1 MSGCTYKNAPFSHLW
16 RLPPLLPRFFFCFFP
31 QCQAFWAP
39 LYISVGRAGIIS
51 VSIHFSLLSYKMCD
65 FFSLCVSL
73 LHYLSISISFT
84 LSLSPRSIVFCSL
97 SFPTLFFFSPLSSS
111 LPGNRVRDSATLTP
125 PLLSDIKQG
134 GFVDYQGKLIMT
146 W

>member
-1 MSGCTYKNAPFSHLW
+1 MYLQERPIFSLVKTAT
-16 RLPPLLPRFFFCFFP
+16 PITQIFFFFFP
-31 QCQAFWAP
+31 QCQACWAP

-97 SFPTLFFFSPLSSS
+97 SFSTLFFSPPLPSS

-146 W
+146 